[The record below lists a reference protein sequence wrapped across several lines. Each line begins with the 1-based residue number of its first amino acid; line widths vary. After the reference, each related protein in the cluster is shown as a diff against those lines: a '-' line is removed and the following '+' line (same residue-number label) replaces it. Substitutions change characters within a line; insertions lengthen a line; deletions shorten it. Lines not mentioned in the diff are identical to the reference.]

1 MKKEIKQYGTLR
13 LTELLADT
21 WQETQGISGQC
32 IRVELP
38 ADPANVVHMLGLGYT
53 YGDRTLGV
61 TINLK
66 RCRQDYQKLIRFE
79 MKLAD
84 AAALEDIRRIAFA
97 SFPYDR
103 RFHVRP
109 LPDQEIAEEVLS
121 AWIDGLN
128 NPYVCRYKDRT
139 IGFIDLEEIDDETC
153 FVHLAA
159 VEEKYR
165 ASGCAVSMYAWA
177 MQYAEQHGFKKLA
190 GRVST
195 MNTAV
200 MNLYSF
206 LGANYSDAKDVYL
219 KEEGMYHA

>member
-1 MKKEIKQYGTLR
+1 MEKIILIQEGKLPEVISTENVESEI
-13 LTELLADT
+13 ENIA
-21 WQETQGISGQC
+21 
-32 IRVELP
+32 
-38 ADPANVVHMLGLGYT
+38 
-53 YGDRTLGV
+53 
-61 TINLK
+61 LK
-66 RCRQDYQKLIRFE
+66 
-79 MKLAD
+79 
-84 AAALEDIRRIAFA
+84 

-109 LPDQEIAEEVLS
+109 LPDQETAEAVLS
-121 AWIDGLN
+121 VWIDGLN
-128 NPYVCRYKDRT
+128 NTYVCRYKDRT
-139 IGFIDLEEIDDETC
+139 IGFIDLEAIDDETC

-206 LGANYSDAKDVYL
+206 LGANFSDANMR
-219 KEEGMYHA
+219 MYNHIQEAKLTQRLIAL